1 MEQETVRRGGERKGE
16 GGGGGGAGKKKTY
29 PAHRLFLCSS
39 GITISTAAQMVDQP
53 SRKGGVILPD
63 SISLTLLSA
72 TYTQASNKRANGNRI
87 AASPVEAI

>member
-1 MEQETVRRGGERKGE
+1 
-16 GGGGGGAGKKKTY
+16 
-29 PAHRLFLCSS
+29 
-39 GITISTAAQMVDQP
+39 MVDQP

-87 AASPVEAI
+87 AASPLEAI